1 MPLFKQIFLS
11 SLEDFNR
18 NKLRTFLTSLG
29 IMVGVSSVI
38 LLIALGL
45 GLKEYIKKQFE
56 GLGTNIVIAI
66 PGKVFQNG
74 SFRPGRN
81 IGATSFDDK
90 DIAAL
95 SSVKGITFLTPVFIK
110 TIEVEAMGKT
120 EIGDLYA
127 TNDEI
132 FPMRN
137 LELETGNYFTK
148 SDVGKRSKKAVL
160 GPKIAGKLFGNSD
173 TAINNSVKLEKGN
186 FRVIGVLKSKGGGS
200 FGGPDFDSFIYTP
213 YKSVI
218 SLNPNKKYN
227 SINFQVEDQNQMER
241 VKEEVK
247 NKFLRRY
254 DEDDFSLVEQEE
266 IQNTV
271 TTIYSVLNLIL
282 VAIGGISLIVGGIG
296 IMNILY
302 VSVIER
308 YKEIGIRRAIGATRS
323 DILWQFLAESVLL
336 SLIGGILG
344 LLLSSLVVL
353 VIRFYF
359 PAYIDLTTVIIA
371 LSSSTLIGI
380 VFGVVP
386 SRNAAFLSPV
396 DAIRYE

>member
-137 LELETGNYFTK
+137 LELETGNYFKKKTK
-148 SDVGKRSKKAVL
+148 SRQ
-160 GPKIAGKLFGNSD
+160 
-173 TAINNSVKLEKGN
+173 
-186 FRVIGVLKSKGGGS
+186 
-200 FGGPDFDSFIYTP
+200 
-213 YKSVI
+213 I
-218 SLNPNKKYN
+218 S
-227 SINFQVEDQNQMER
+227 Q
-241 VKEEVK
+241 
-247 NKFLRRY
+247 RRQH
-254 DEDDFSLVEQEE
+254 F
-266 IQNTV
+266 
-271 TTIYSVLNLIL
+271 
-282 VAIGGISLIVGGIG
+282 
-296 IMNILY
+296 
-302 VSVIER
+302 
-308 YKEIGIRRAIGATRS
+308 
-323 DILWQFLAESVLL
+323 
-336 SLIGGILG
+336 
-344 LLLSSLVVL
+344 
-353 VIRFYF
+353 
-359 PAYIDLTTVIIA
+359 
-371 LSSSTLIGI
+371 
-380 VFGVVP
+380 
-386 SRNAAFLSPV
+386 
-396 DAIRYE
+396 